1 MGTMVRLQ
9 VYIPRDIYEEL
20 KKRSESTGLGIA
32 EQIRRAL
39 EAYLEQDDEVVLR
52 DDDPIWNLVGAIST
66 VDGDLSVHHD
76 KYLYGRAGE
85 IRPLL
90 S

>member
-1 MGTMVRLQ
+1 MGAMVRIQ

-39 EAYLEQDDEVVLR
+39 KAYLEQNDEVVLR

-66 VDGDLSVHHD
+66 GDGDLSVHH
-76 KYLYGRAGE
+76 G
-85 IRPLL
+85 
-90 S
+90 